1 MVIVFLVTQFH
12 GSVSRND
19 SGANQNSE
27 GRYCRIWIERRL
39 GAEAFTSE
47 SRDYFSKGVAR
58 VLGNLFHLCV
68 NIVVDRDG
76 CSHEASIGIDAQEG
90 KLLRRSENGK

>member
-1 MVIVFLVTQFH
+1 MVSGEIVCSSFFLVTQFP

-19 SGANQNSE
+19 SGANEDSE
-27 GRYCRIWIERRL
+27 GRHYRIWIERRF
-39 GAEAFTSE
+39 GAETLASE
-47 SRDYFSKGVAR
+47 SRDYLSKGAAR
-58 VLGNLFHLCV
+58 ALRNLFHLCV

-90 KLLRRSENGK
+90 KS

>member
-1 MVIVFLVTQFH
+1 MVSGEIVCSSFFLVTQFH

-19 SGANQNSE
+19 SGANEDSE
-27 GRYCRIWIERRL
+27 GRHYRIWIERRF
-39 GAEAFTSE
+39 GAEAFASE
-47 SRDYFSKGVAR
+47 SRDYLSKGAAR
-58 VLGNLFHLCV
+58 ALGNLFHLRV

-90 KLLRRSENGK
+90 KL